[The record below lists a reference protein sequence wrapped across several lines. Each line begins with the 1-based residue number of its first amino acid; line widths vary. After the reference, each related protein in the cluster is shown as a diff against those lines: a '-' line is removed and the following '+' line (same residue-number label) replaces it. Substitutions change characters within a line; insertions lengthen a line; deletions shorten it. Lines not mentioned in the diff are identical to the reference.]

1 MINKIMNENE
11 IRTEMYK
18 ALHEVFNTEEIIG
31 FEFNLM
37 RKAFLKG
44 LELGK
49 KIKKENHKE

>member
-1 MINKIMNENE
+1 MNENE
-11 IRTEMYK
+11 IRSEMDK

-44 LELGK
+44 LELGM
-49 KIKKENHKE
+49 KIEKENHKE